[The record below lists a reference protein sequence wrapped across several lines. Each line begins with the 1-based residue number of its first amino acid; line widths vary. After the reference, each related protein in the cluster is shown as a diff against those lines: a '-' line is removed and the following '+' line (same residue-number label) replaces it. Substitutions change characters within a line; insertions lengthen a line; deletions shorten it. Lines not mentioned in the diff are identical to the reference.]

1 MSHVTGRD
9 QTVNRRRILG
19 ALGAMT
25 LVSFSSR
32 VAAQDAT
39 PATPGAGWTFTDDAG
54 VTINLPETPQRV
66 VAYINLAAA
75 LDDFGAKPTG
85 YFGQPLRPDGT
96 RETIAGD
103 LDLEGMVSVGPDY
116 GAFDIEQLAAEGIDL
131 IVTDMWEDPPSFWG
145 LEPDAIEQVEMVS
158 PILNLW
164 FIGQPITQTIDR
176 VGELAVALGA
186 DPDNPQV
193 VADREA
199 FLAAEADLKAA
210 IAEKPGL
217 RVAFASGTPEESFY
231 IGNPNVNADLMYFA
245 SLGLDI
251 VAPEDQSSFFEELS
265 WEEAGRYPVDLLIMD
280 DRQWS
285 STPEELIAQVP
296 TFAALPA
303 VKAGAYGPWTSEWVP
318 SYPGMT
324 PVLQSLA
331 ELIRNADPD
340 IVP

>member
-1 MSHVTGRD
+1 MSRIQQPGRGVTRRHV
-9 QTVNRRRILG
+9 LG
-19 ALGAMT
+19 GLA
-25 LVSFSSR
+25 VFSLAGIPAR

-39 PATPGAGWTFTDDAG
+39 PEAGWSFTDDAG
-54 VTINLPETPQRV
+54 VTISLPETPDRV

-75 LDDFGAKPTG
+75 LDDFGAKPAG
-85 YFGQPLRPDGT
+85 YFGQPMRPDGT

-103 LDLEGMVSVGPDY
+103 LDLEGMLSVGPDY
-116 GAFDIEQLAAEGIDL
+116 GAFDIEALAAEDIDL

-145 LEPDAIEQVEMVS
+145 LEEGAIEQINTVS

-164 FIGQPITQTIDR
+164 FIGQPVTDTIER

-199 FLAAEADLKAA
+199 FLAAEAELKDA
-210 IAEKPGL
+210 IAAKPGL
-217 RVAFASGTPEESFY
+217 KVAFASGTPDEAFY
-231 IGNPNVNADLMYFA
+231 IGNPNVNADLMYYA

-285 STPEELIAQVP
+285 STPEELIEKVP

-324 PVLQSLA
+324 PVLERLA

-340 IVP
+340 IVS

>member
-1 MSHVTGRD
+1 MVNPGRGVTRRHV
-9 QTVNRRRILG
+9 LG
-19 ALGAMT
+19 GLA
-25 LVSFSSR
+25 VFSLAGIPAR
-32 VAAQDAT
+32 AAAQDAT
-39 PATPGAGWTFTDDAG
+39 PAAGWSFTDDAG
-54 VTINLPETPQRV
+54 VTISLPETPDRV
-66 VAYINLAAA
+66 VAYLNLAAA
-75 LDDFGAKPTG
+75 LDDFGAKPVG

-96 RETIAGD
+96 RETVAGD
-103 LDLEGMVSVGPDY
+103 MDLEGMVSVAPGY
-116 GAFDIEQLAAEGIDL
+116 GAFDIEALLAEDIDL

-145 LEPDAIEQVEMVS
+145 VDEDAVEQINGVA

-164 FIGQPITQTIDR
+164 FIGQPVTKTIER

-186 DPDNPQV
+186 DPDDPQV

-199 FLAAEADLKAA
+199 FLAAEANLKAA

-217 RVAFASGTPEESFY
+217 KVAFASGTPNEAFY
-231 IGNPNVNADLMYFA
+231 IGNPNMSADLIYFA

-251 VAPEDQSSFFEELS
+251 VTPEDQNSFFEELS

-303 VKAGAYGPWTSEWVP
+303 AKAGAFGPWASEWVP

-324 PVLQSLA
+324 PVLEGLA
-331 ELIRNADPD
+331 EVIRSADPE

>member
-1 MSHVTGRD
+1 M
-9 QTVNRRRILG
+9 
-19 ALGAMT
+19 
-25 LVSFSSR
+25 FSLAGIPAR

-39 PATPGAGWTFTDDAG
+39 PEAGWSFTDDAG
-54 VTINLPETPQRV
+54 VTISLPETPDRV

-75 LDDFGAKPTG
+75 LDDFGAKPAG
-85 YFGQPLRPDGT
+85 YFGQPMRPDGT

-103 LDLEGMVSVGPDY
+103 LDLEGMLSVGPDY
-116 GAFDIEQLAAEGIDL
+116 GAFDIEALAAEDIDL

-145 LEPDAIEQVEMVS
+145 LEEGAIEQINTVS

-164 FIGQPITQTIDR
+164 FIGQPVTDTIER

-199 FLAAEADLKAA
+199 FLAAEAELKDA
-210 IAEKPGL
+210 IAAKPGL
-217 RVAFASGTPEESFY
+217 KVAFASGTPDEAFY
-231 IGNPNVNADLMYFA
+231 IGNPNVNADLMYYA

-285 STPEELIAQVP
+285 STPEELIEKVP

-324 PVLQSLA
+324 PVLERLA

-340 IVP
+340 IVS

>member
-1 MSHVTGRD
+1 MVNPGRGVT
-9 QTVNRRRILG
+9 RRQMLG
-19 ALGAMT
+19 GFAAFS
-25 LVSFSSR
+25 LVGLPAR
-32 VAAQDAT
+32 AAAQDAT
-39 PATPGAGWTFTDDAG
+39 PATGWSFTDDAG
-54 VTINLPETPQRV
+54 VTISLPETPQRV
-66 VAYINLAAA
+66 IAYLNLAAA
-75 LDDFGAKPTG
+75 LDDFGAKPVG

-103 LDLEGMVSVGPDY
+103 MDLEGMVSLAPDY
-116 GAFDIEQLAAEGIDL
+116 GAFDIEALLAEDIDL
-131 IVTDMWEDPPSFWG
+131 IVTDMWEDPPTFWG
-145 LEPDAIEQVEMVS
+145 VDEGAIEQITAVA

-164 FIGQPITQTIDR
+164 FINQPVTKTIER

-186 DPDNPQV
+186 DPENPQV

-199 FLAAEADLKAA
+199 FLAAEADLKTA
-210 IAEKPGL
+210 IAARPGL
-217 RVAFASGTPEESFY
+217 KVAFASGTPDDAFY
-231 IGNPNVNADLMYFA
+231 IGNPRVNADLIYFA

-251 VAPEDQSSFFEELS
+251 VTPEDQSSFFEQLS
-265 WEEAGRYPVDLLIMD
+265 WEEVGRYPVDLLIMD

-303 VKAGAYGPWTSEWVP
+303 AKAGAFGPWASEWVP

-331 ELIRNADPD
+331 ELITNADPD
-340 IVP
+340 IVS

>member
-1 MSHVTGRD
+1 M
-9 QTVNRRRILG
+9 
-19 ALGAMT
+19 
-25 LVSFSSR
+25 SR
-32 VAAQDAT
+32 VVKPGRGVTRRQVLGGLAVFSLAGIPVRAAAQDAT
-39 PATPGAGWTFTDDAG
+39 PAAGWSFTDDAG
-54 VTINLPETPQRV
+54 VTISLPETPQRV
-66 VAYINLAAA
+66 IAYVNLAAA
-75 LDDFGAKPTG
+75 LDDFGAKPFG

-103 LDLEGMVSVGPDY
+103 MDLEGMASVGPDY
-116 GAFDIEQLAAEGIDL
+116 GAFDIEALVTDDIDL
-131 IVTDMWEDPPSFWG
+131 IVTDMWETPPTFWG
-145 LEPDAIEQVEMVS
+145 LEPDAIEQIEAVS

-164 FIGQPITQTIDR
+164 FINQPVTKTIER
-176 VGELAVALGA
+176 VGEVAAALGA

-193 VADREA
+193 AADRDA

-210 IAEKPGL
+210 IAAKPGL
-217 RVAFASGTPEESFY
+217 KVAFASGTPDDAFY
-231 IGNPNVNADLMYFA
+231 IGNPKVNADLIYFA

-251 VAPEDQSSFFEELS
+251 VAPEDQSGFFEQLS

-285 STPEELIAQVP
+285 STPEELIEKVP

-324 PVLQSLA
+324 PVLERLA
-331 ELIRNADPD
+331 ELIAKADPD
-340 IVP
+340 IVS

>member
-1 MSHVTGRD
+1 V
-9 QTVNRRRILG
+9 LG
-19 ALGAMT
+19 GLA
-25 LVSFSSR
+25 VFSLAGIPVG

-39 PATPGAGWTFTDDAG
+39 PAAGWSFTDDAG
-54 VTINLPETPQRV
+54 VSVSLPETPQRV
-66 VAYINLAAA
+66 VAYLNLAAA
-75 LDDFGAKPTG
+75 LDDFGAKPVG

-103 LDLEGMVSVGPDY
+103 MELEGMVSVAPDY
-116 GAFDIEQLAAEGIDL
+116 GGFDIEALLAEDIDL
-131 IVTDMWEDPPSFWG
+131 IVNDMWESPPTFWG
-145 LEPDAIEQVEMVS
+145 LEEGAVEQINAVA
-158 PILNLW
+158 PIVNLW
-164 FIGQPITQTIDR
+164 FVGQPVTNTITR
-176 VGELAVALGA
+176 VGDLAAALGA
-186 DPDNPQV
+186 DPDDPQV
-193 VADREA
+193 KADREA
-199 FLAAEADLKAA
+199 FLAAEAELKDA
-210 IAEKPGL
+210 IAANPGL
-217 RVAFASGTPEESFY
+217 KVAFASGTPDEAFY

-251 VAPEDQSSFFEELS
+251 VAPEDQESFFEELS

-285 STPEELIAQVP
+285 STPEELIAKVP

-303 VKAGAYGPWTSEWVP
+303 VKAGAYGPWASEWVP

-324 PVLQSLA
+324 PVLEGLA

>member
-1 MSHVTGRD
+1 MVSGKNDDVS
-9 QTVNRRRILG
+9 RRRLLG
-19 ALGAMT
+19 ALGGLT
-25 LVSFSSR
+25 LIALPVG

-39 PATPGAGWTFTDDAG
+39 PAASPGAGWTFTDDAG
-54 VTINLPETPQRV
+54 VTISLPEAPQRV
-66 VAYINLAAA
+66 VAYVNLAAA
-75 LDDFGAKPTG
+75 LDDFGAKPIG

-103 LDLEGMVSVGPDY
+103 MDLEGMLSVGPDY
-116 GAFDIEQLAAEGIDL
+116 GAFDIEKLAEEDIDL
-131 IVTDMWEDPPSFWG
+131 IVTDMWETPPTFWG
-145 LEPDAIEQVEMVS
+145 VEPDAIEQIESVS

-164 FIGQPITQTIDR
+164 FIGQPVTKTIER

-186 DPDNPQV
+186 DPDDPQV
-193 VADREA
+193 VADRDA
-199 FLAAEADLKAA
+199 FLAAEEDLKAA

-217 RVAFASGTPEESFY
+217 KVAFASGTPEEAFY

-303 VKAGAYGPWTSEWVP
+303 AKAGAYGPWTSEWVP

-324 PVLQSLA
+324 PVLERLA
-331 ELIRNADPD
+331 ELIRNADPE
-340 IVP
+340 IVQ

>member
-1 MSHVTGRD
+1 M
-9 QTVNRRRILG
+9 
-19 ALGAMT
+19 
-25 LVSFSSR
+25 SR
-32 VAAQDAT
+32 VVKPGRGVTRRQVLGGLAVFSLAGIPARAAAQDAT
-39 PATPGAGWTFTDDAG
+39 PAAGWSFTDDAG
-54 VTINLPETPQRV
+54 VTISLPETPQRV
-66 VAYINLAAA
+66 IAYVNLAAA
-75 LDDFGAKPTG
+75 LDDFGAKPFG

-103 LDLEGMVSVGPDY
+103 MDLEGMASVGPDY
-116 GAFDIEQLAAEGIDL
+116 GAFDIEALVTDDIDL
-131 IVTDMWEDPPSFWG
+131 IVTDMWETPPTFWG
-145 LEPDAIEQVEMVS
+145 LESDAIEQIEAVS

-164 FIGQPITQTIDR
+164 FINQPVTKTIER
-176 VGELAVALGA
+176 VGEVAAALGA

-193 VADREA
+193 AADRDA

-210 IAEKPGL
+210 IAAKPGL
-217 RVAFASGTPEESFY
+217 KVAFASGTPDDAFY
-231 IGNPNVNADLMYFA
+231 IGNPKVNADLIYFA

-251 VAPEDQSSFFEELS
+251 VAPEDQSGFFEQLS

-285 STPEELIAQVP
+285 STPEELIEKVP

-324 PVLQSLA
+324 PVLERLA
-331 ELIRNADPD
+331 ELIAKADPD

>member
-1 MSHVTGRD
+1 M
-9 QTVNRRRILG
+9 
-19 ALGAMT
+19 
-25 LVSFSSR
+25 SR
-32 VAAQDAT
+32 VVKPGRGVTRRQVLGGLAVFSLAGIPARAAAQDAT
-39 PATPGAGWTFTDDAG
+39 PAAGWSFTDDAG
-54 VTINLPETPQRV
+54 VTISLPETPQRV
-66 VAYINLAAA
+66 IAYVNLAAA
-75 LDDFGAKPTG
+75 LDDFGAKPFG

-103 LDLEGMVSVGPDY
+103 MDLEGMASVGPDY
-116 GAFDIEQLAAEGIDL
+116 GAFDIEALVTDDIDL
-131 IVTDMWEDPPSFWG
+131 IVTDMWETPPTFWG
-145 LEPDAIEQVEMVS
+145 LEPDAIEQIEAVS

-164 FIGQPITQTIDR
+164 FINQPVTKTIER
-176 VGELAVALGA
+176 VGEVAAALGA

-193 VADREA
+193 AADRDA

-210 IAEKPGL
+210 IAAKPGL
-217 RVAFASGTPEESFY
+217 KVAFASGTPDDAFY
-231 IGNPNVNADLMYFA
+231 IGNPKVNADLIYFA

-251 VAPEDQSSFFEELS
+251 VAPEDQSGFFEQLS

-285 STPEELIAQVP
+285 STPEELIEKVP

-324 PVLQSLA
+324 PVLERLA
-331 ELIRNADPD
+331 ELIAKADPD

>member
-1 MSHVTGRD
+1 MARNIDEVHGLS
-9 QTVNRRRILG
+9 RRRLLG
-19 ALGAMT
+19 AVGA
-25 LVSFSSR
+25 LSLAGLPLR
-32 VAAQDAT
+32 ALAQDAT
-39 PATPGAGWTFTDDAG
+39 PGTPGAGWTFTDDAG
-54 VTINLPETPQRV
+54 VTISLPEPPTRV
-66 VAYINLAAA
+66 VAYVNLAAA
-75 LDDFGAKPTG
+75 LDDFGAKPAG

-103 LDLEGMVSVGPDY
+103 MDLEDMVSVAPSY
-116 GAFDIEQLAAEGIDL
+116 GAFDVEALITEGIDL
-131 IVTDMWEDPPSFWG
+131 IVTDMWEDPPTFWG
-145 LEPDAIEQVEMVS
+145 IEPDGIEQIEAVA

-164 FIGQPITQTIDR
+164 FIDQPVTQTIER
-176 VGELAVALGA
+176 VGGLAVALGA
-186 DPDNPQV
+186 NPDDPQV

-217 RVAFASGTPEESFY
+217 KVAFASGTLEDGFS
-231 IGNPNVNADLMYFA
+231 IGNPKKNADLIYYA

-251 VAPEDQSSFFEELS
+251 VTPEDQSSFFESLS
-265 WEEAGRYPVDLLIMD
+265 WEEAGRYPVDLLVMD

-285 STPEELIAQVP
+285 TQPEELAAQVP

-324 PVLQSLA
+324 PVLQSLT
-331 ELIRNADPD
+331 ELIRNADAD

>member
-1 MSHVTGRD
+1 MVSGKSHD
-9 QTVNRRRILG
+9 LSRRRFIG
-19 ALGAMT
+19 ALGALSMVG
-25 LVSFSSR
+25 LPVR

-39 PATPGAGWTFTDDAG
+39 PAAGWTFTDDAG
-54 VTINLPETPQRV
+54 VTISLPDAPQRV
-66 VAYINLAAA
+66 IAYVNLAAA
-75 LDDFGAKPTG
+75 LDDFGAKPAG

-103 LDLEGMVSVGPDY
+103 MDLEGMLSVGPDY
-116 GAFDIEQLAAEGIDL
+116 GAFDIEQLAEENIDL
-131 IVTDMWEDPPSFWG
+131 IVTDMWETPPTFWG
-145 LEPDAIEQVEMVS
+145 LEPDAVEQINTAA

-164 FIGQPITQTIDR
+164 FIGQPVTKTIER

-186 DPDNPQV
+186 DPENPQV
-193 VADREA
+193 TADREA

-210 IAEKPGL
+210 IAGKPGL
-217 RVAFASGTPEESFY
+217 KVAFASGTPDEAFY
-231 IGNPNVNADLMYFA
+231 IGNPNVNADLKYYA

-285 STPEELIAQVP
+285 STPEELKEKVP

-303 VKAGAYGPWTSEWVP
+303 VKAGAYGPWASEWVP

-324 PVLQSLA
+324 PVLERLA

-340 IVP
+340 IVS

>member
-1 MSHVTGRD
+1 
-9 QTVNRRRILG
+9 
-19 ALGAMT
+19 
-25 LVSFSSR
+25 
-32 VAAQDAT
+32 
-39 PATPGAGWTFTDDAG
+39 
-54 VTINLPETPQRV
+54 
-66 VAYINLAAA
+66 
-75 LDDFGAKPTG
+75 
-85 YFGQPLRPDGT
+85 
-96 RETIAGD
+96 
-103 LDLEGMVSVGPDY
+103 MVSVAPDY
-116 GAFDIEQLAAEGIDL
+116 GAFDIEALVTNDIDL
-131 IVTDMWEDPPSFWG
+131 IVTDMWEDPPTFWG
-145 LEPDAIEQVEMVS
+145 VEPDAIEQIEAVS

-164 FIGQPITQTIDR
+164 FIGQPVTKTIER

-186 DPDNPQV
+186 DADDPQV

-217 RVAFASGTPEESFY
+217 KVAFASGTPDEAFY
-231 IGNPNVNADLMYFA
+231 IGNPTANADLMYYA

-285 STPEELIAQVP
+285 AQPDELIAQVP

-324 PVLQSLA
+324 PVLEGLA
-331 ELIRNADPD
+331 ELIRNADPE

>member
-1 MSHVTGRD
+1 MVSGKSHD
-9 QTVNRRRILG
+9 LSRRRFIG
-19 ALGAMT
+19 ALGALSMVG
-25 LVSFSSR
+25 LPVR
-32 VAAQDAT
+32 AAAQDAT
-39 PATPGAGWTFTDDAG
+39 PAAGWTFTDDAG
-54 VTINLPETPQRV
+54 VTISLPETPQRV
-66 VAYINLAAA
+66 IAYVNLAAA
-75 LDDFGAKPTG
+75 LDDFGAKPAG

-103 LDLEGMVSVGPDY
+103 MDLEGMLSVGPDY
-116 GAFDIEQLAAEGIDL
+116 GAFDIEQLAEENIDL
-131 IVTDMWEDPPSFWG
+131 IVTDMWETPPTFWG
-145 LEPDAIEQVEMVS
+145 LEPDAVEQINTVA

-164 FIGQPITQTIDR
+164 FIGQPVTRTIER

-193 VADREA
+193 TADREA

-217 RVAFASGTPEESFY
+217 KVAFASGTPDEAFY
-231 IGNPNVNADLMYFA
+231 IGNPNVNADLKYYA

-251 VAPEDQSSFFEELS
+251 VAPEDQSSFYEELS

-285 STPEELIAQVP
+285 STPEELKEKVP

-303 VKAGAYGPWTSEWVP
+303 VKAGAYGPWASEWVP

-324 PVLQSLA
+324 PVLERLA

-340 IVP
+340 IVS

>member
-1 MSHVTGRD
+1 MSRIQQPGRGVTRRHV
-9 QTVNRRRILG
+9 LG
-19 ALGAMT
+19 GLA
-25 LVSFSSR
+25 VFSLAGIPAR

-39 PATPGAGWTFTDDAG
+39 PEAGWSFTDDAG
-54 VTINLPETPQRV
+54 VTISLPETPDRV

-75 LDDFGAKPTG
+75 LDDFGAKPAG

-103 LDLEGMVSVGPDY
+103 LDLEGMLSVGPDY
-116 GAFDIEQLAAEGIDL
+116 GAFDIEALAAEDIDL

-145 LEPDAIEQVEMVS
+145 LEEGAIEQINTVS

-164 FIGQPITQTIDR
+164 FIGQPVTDTIER

-199 FLAAEADLKAA
+199 FLAAEAELKDA
-210 IAEKPGL
+210 IAAKPGL
-217 RVAFASGTPEESFY
+217 KVAFASGTPDEAFY
-231 IGNPNVNADLMYFA
+231 IGNPNVNADLMYYA

-285 STPEELIAQVP
+285 STPEELIEKVP

-324 PVLQSLA
+324 PVLERLA

-340 IVP
+340 IVS